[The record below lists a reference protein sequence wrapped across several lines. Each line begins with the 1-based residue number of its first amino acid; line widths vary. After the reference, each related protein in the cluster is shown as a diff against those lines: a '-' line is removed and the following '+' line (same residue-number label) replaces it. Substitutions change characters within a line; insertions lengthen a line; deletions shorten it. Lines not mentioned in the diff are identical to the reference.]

1 MESIIKILLAGDKK
15 LCPFYYSFFYE
26 NRHETYLMHDFQA
39 EKRDDTAPQK
49 DGKNES
55 EIRIATNKDKFDI
68 ILIFIRAEIHS
79 AEDELKEINNIYGS
93 GVPVMAVCE
102 KDRFVIID
110 LLYNLNVI
118 EIIFEFVPEKI
129 LNAINIFNEKL
140 NDRTNI
146 PNKKNPKNYII
157 DFYENKDILVIDISG
172 FILREKLG
180 GLKLMFMNYLKDK
193 IKRLRGIVYIF
204 SDINESLLNFQNVW
218 SLLRIWNELGIS
230 YSKVTYLTNSK
241 ILIELI
247 EKYFLRFGL
256 QLYPNLLEIV
266 RFFYPELA
274 EKNEMELFDFSSQIL
289 LTQHRVVPSK

>member
-1 MESIIKILLAGDKK
+1 MAGDKK

-26 NRHETYLMHDFQA
+26 NRHETYLMHDYLA
-39 EKRDDTAPQK
+39 EKRDEAVSEK
-49 DGKNES
+49 EEKKES
-55 EIRIATNKDKFDI
+55 EIRITSNKDKFDI
-68 ILIFIRAEIHS
+68 ILIFIRTDIHS
-79 AEDELKEINNIYGS
+79 AEDELKEINNNYGS
-93 GVPVMAVCE
+93 GIPIIAVCE

-129 LNAINIFNEKL
+129 LNAINSFNEKL
-140 NDRTNI
+140 TEKTI
-146 PNKKNPKNYII
+146 VSNKKNPKNYII
-157 DFYENKDILVIDISG
+157 DFYENKDILIIDISG
-172 FILREKLG
+172 FILQEKVS

-193 IKRLRGIVYIF
+193 VKRLRGVVYIF
-204 SDINESLLNFQNVW
+204 SDIDESMLNFKNVW
-218 SLLRIWNELGIS
+218 SLLRIWNELGIN
-230 YSKVTYLTNSK
+230 YAKVTYLTNSK

-256 QLYPNLLEIV
+256 QIYPNLLEIV
-266 RFFYPELA
+266 RFFYPELS

>member
-1 MESIIKILLAGDKK
+1 MAGDKK

-26 NRHETYLMHDFQA
+26 NRHETYLMHDSQPD
-39 EKRDDTAPQK
+39 KRDEHTDQK
-49 DGKNES
+49 DEKKES
-55 EIRIATNKDKFDI
+55 ELRIATNKDKFDI
-68 ILIFIRAEIHS
+68 ILIFIRTDIHS

-93 GVPVMAVCE
+93 GVPIMAVCE
-102 KDRFVIID
+102 KDRFIIID

-129 LNAINIFNEKL
+129 LNAINSFGEKL
-140 NDRTNI
+140 IDQ
-146 PNKKNPKNYII
+146 KNLPKQKQQGNYII
-157 DFYENKDILVIDISG
+157 DFYENKDLMVIDISG
-172 FILREKLG
+172 VITKERVS

-193 IKRLRGIVYIF
+193 IKRLRGIVYVF
-204 SDINESLLNFQNVW
+204 SDIDDSVLDFKNVW

-247 EKYFLRFGL
+247 EKYFLRFGS

-266 RFFYPELA
+266 RFFYPELS

-289 LTQHRVVPSK
+289 LTQHRAVSSK